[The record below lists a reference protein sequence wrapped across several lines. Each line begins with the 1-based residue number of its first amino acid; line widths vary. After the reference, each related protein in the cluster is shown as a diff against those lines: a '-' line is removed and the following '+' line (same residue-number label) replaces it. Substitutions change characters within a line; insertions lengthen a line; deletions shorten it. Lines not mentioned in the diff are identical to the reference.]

1 MEITTVVLICVIS
14 SVLFSIIFGILAFF
28 IGIAYRKKVAETEFG
43 SAEEQAMKIINDA
56 MKSSEN
62 KRKESLLEAKDDIHK
77 LRLEANQDIKERHSA
92 ISRQET
98 RLQQKEESLDKKLDN
113 IEKKEEKLLEKEKKT
128 NKNLAKSEEL
138 KNSRLDEL
146 EKIAGLTSSEA
157 KKQILERLENELIRD
172 KSIIIN
178 QFEQQT
184 KDDSE
189 KLSRDIISLAISRF
203 AADHVSEMAVSVV
216 SLPSDDMKGRII
228 GREGRNIRTLETLT
242 GVSLIIDDTPEVIT
256 LSCFDP
262 VRRETA
268 RIALEKLIEDGRIHP
283 SRIEEMVEKAKLEVE
298 DRIKSDGERAVLEI
312 GIIGVSTDLIKLI
325 GRLRYRTSY
334 GQNVLKHSIEVAH
347 LSGMMASELG
357 LDPMM
362 ARRAGLIHDIGK
374 GLTHEIE
381 GSHVDIGVSYCK
393 KFKEHPDIIHAVEA
407 HHGDVDAITP
417 LACIVKAADAISA
430 ARPGARQENLEN
442 YVKRLEKL
450 EQIACSF
457 DGVEKSFAIQAGREV
472 RIIINPEQV
481 SDEKIVIIAR
491 DIVKKIEEELQY
503 PGQIKVHVVRESR
516 VIEYAK

>member
-113 IEKKEEKLLEKEKKT
+113 MEKKEEKLLEKEKRT
-128 NKNLAKSEEL
+128 NKNLSKSEEL

-172 KSIIIN
+172 KAIIIN

-262 VRRETA
+262 VRREIA
-268 RIALEKLIEDGRIHP
+268 RISLEKLIEDGRIHP

-312 GIIGVSTDLIKLI
+312 GIIGVSPDLIKLI

-393 KFKEHPDIIHAVEA
+393 KFKEHPDVIHAVEA

-472 RIIINPEQV
+472 RIIINPEEV
-481 SDEKIVIIAR
+481 SDDQIVIIAR
-491 DIVKKIEEELQY
+491 GIVKKIEEELQY

-516 VIEYAK
+516 VVEYAK